1 MGQQGLAPEGEA
13 STTEREGRVLVV
25 DDDDAIGAYATL
37 ALAQGGYDVRVARN
51 GALGLEA
58 VLTFRPEVVVFD
70 FWMPVAD
77 GRELLQGL
85 REVARTRIGL
95 VAMSAT
101 PEVESWCE
109 RVGVNEFVRKPFSAE
124 DLRAA
129 VGRARDLARRGS
141 VDRLSLTPGGPVS
154 RRLRIA
160 RVALVVGRDDLVR
173 AVRGALRAGDRPM
186 QVAVVPEVGDA
197 VRALGS
203 FAVDVI
209 ALCGTPDDLG
219 AVDVLALEA
228 LRRGLPLVQ
237 GATAEEVV
245 AGIGE
250 ALAPAGA
257 AVGS

>member
-13 STTEREGRVLVV
+13 SADREGRVLVV
-25 DDDDAIGAYATL
+25 DDDEAVGECAAL
-37 ALAQGGYDVRVARN
+37 ALTQGGYDARVARN

-95 VAMSAT
+95 VAMSGT

-109 RVGVNEFVRKPFSAE
+109 RVGVQEFVRKPFAAG

-129 VGRARDLARRGS
+129 VGRARDQARRGS
-141 VDRLSLTPGGPVS
+141 VDRLSLAPGGPVS

-173 AVRGALRAGDRPM
+173 AVRGALREGDRPM

-203 FAVDVI
+203 FSVDVI
-209 ALCGTPDDLG
+209 ALCGTPADLG
-219 AVDVLALEA
+219 TVDVLALEA
-228 LRRGLPLVQ
+228 VRRGLPLVQ
-237 GATAEEVV
+237 GDTAEEVV
-245 AGIGE
+245 AQIAA
-250 ALAPAGA
+250 ALAPDSA